1 MAFRCSG
8 KGAIVAPNAAL
19 GFVRLSSCGKCWR
32 KNAPAALEMR
42 ARRPN
47 LAVFS
52 ALQTRF
58 GTQHLIKD
66 TGRLKKPAKAFQ
78 TA

>member
-1 MAFRCSG
+1 
-8 KGAIVAPNAAL
+8 
-19 GFVRLSSCGKCWR
+19 
-32 KNAPAALEMR
+32 MR
-42 ARRPN
+42 EKRPN
-47 LAVFS
+47 LAVLS

-58 GTQHLIKD
+58 GIQHLIKD